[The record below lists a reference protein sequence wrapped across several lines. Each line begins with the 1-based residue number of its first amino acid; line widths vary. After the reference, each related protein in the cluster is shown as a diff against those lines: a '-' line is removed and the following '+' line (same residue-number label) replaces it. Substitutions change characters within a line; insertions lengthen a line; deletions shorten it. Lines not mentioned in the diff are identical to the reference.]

1 MIAINK
7 TWVEYF
13 SVSYGTLS
21 LYSAVNHLYN
31 KPIKSN
37 NILLKL
43 PITLGNI
50 NPLLFTLITVVI
62 IMLLGVSTA
71 IYILIIHLKRQHP
84 LQRFRCPREL
94 LLIYLKL
101 PFLLLPKSFNEAN
114 VLHYFNI
121 AL

>member
-13 SVSYGTLS
+13 SVWLLSYGPLS

-43 PITLGNI
+43 PITLGNMD
-50 NPLLFTLITVVI
+50 PLLFTLIAVVI
-62 IMLLGVSTA
+62 CMLLGVFA
-71 IYILIIHLKRQHP
+71 PIYILIIHLIRQHP
-84 LQRFRCPREL
+84 LQRFRCPSEL
-94 LLIYLKL
+94 PLIYLK
-101 PFLLLPKSFNEAN
+101 FQ
-114 VLHYFNI
+114 
-121 AL
+121 